1 MTDVSKQTGVGR
13 TIFLTEPQKQQIY
26 DTALGILGDIGM
38 KVHHEEGEAL
48 MLAGGCTRDAAGL
61 VHVPAEL
68 VRRARA
74 TAPASF
80 MVYDR
85 DGEPAMAVGGRN
97 SYYGNGSDLMHL
109 FDLETGERRLAAL
122 ADVTVAAR
130 LCDALPDIDFV
141 MSGAYPDGME
151 AREAYP
157 RQFRAMIEATTKPLV
172 MTAGGVETVEPMW
185 RMACE
190 VRGGAEALAAKPYFV
205 MYNQPVSPLKHPF
218 ETVDKLLFCTD
229 RGIPSTYCPSP
240 IAGGTAPITTAG
252 QVTLGVAEALFG
264 LVMQQLRRPGAS
276 FVIGQGPNTLDM
288 ATAQSLYNSPE
299 FVRAYACE
307 VEMAKWLELPNW
319 GFSGHTDAQVIDAQ
333 AGMEADELT
342 KLSMQLGSNLNHD
355 VGYLDFG
362 LTGSLEEL
370 VMVAEFIARDRR
382 LLADIEVSPETL
394 AVDVLVKVGPG
405 GDFLGQRH
413 TSRHLRASQWRPM
426 LLNRMSH
433 DRWLET
439 GGLDLTA
446 KAHEKV
452 VELLAGH
459 QAPPISAELAAR
471 LDAIVAGGA

>member
-1 MTDVSKQTGVGR
+1 MTNVSKQTGVGR
-13 TIFLTEPQKQQIY
+13 TTFLTEPQKQQIY
-26 DTALGILGDIGM
+26 DTALGILADIGM
-38 KVHHEEGEAL
+38 KVHHDEGEAV
-48 MLAGGCTRDAAGL
+48 MLAGGCTRDDAGL
-61 VHVPAEL
+61 VHVPPAL
-68 VRRARA
+68 VGKARE

-80 MVYDR
+80 TVYDR
-85 DGEPAMAVGGRN
+85 SGEPAMKVGGRN

-109 FDLETGERRLAAL
+109 FDLETGERRLATL
-122 ADVTVAAR
+122 ADVGVAAR

-151 AREAYP
+151 ALEAYP
-157 RQFRAMIEATTKPLV
+157 AQFRAMIQATTKPLV
-172 MTAGGVETVEPMW
+172 MTAGGVDTVEPMW

-190 VRGGAEALAAKPYFV
+190 VRGGADELAAKPYFV

-218 ETVDKLLFCTD
+218 ETVDKLLFCAD

-252 QVTLGVAEALFG
+252 QVTLGIAEALFG
-264 LVMQQLRRPGAS
+264 LVMQQLRRPGAT

-307 VEMAKWLELPNW
+307 VEMAKWLNLPNW

-362 LTGSLEEL
+362 LTGSLAEL

-382 LLADIEVSPETL
+382 LLADIEVSPATL

-413 TSRHLRASQWRPM
+413 TSRNLRDSQWRPA

-439 GGLDLTA
+439 GGLDLTE
-446 KAHEKV
+446 KAHQKAR
-452 VELLAGH
+452 ELIATH
-459 QAPPISAELAAR
+459 EAPPLAADLIAR
-471 LDAIVAGGA
+471 LDEIVALR